1 MFLQGPSGAG
11 KDFLT
16 KMFLQKMKEINNGFD
31 YLHVTAQ
38 QDIPLIEQQT
48 KIEDSVNG
56 YRYFGIRNK
65 YCM

>member
-1 MFLQGPSGAG
+1 
-11 KDFLT
+11 
-16 KMFLQKMKEINNGFD
+16 MKEINNGFD

-38 QDIPLIEQQT
+38 QDIPLIEQVKQ
-48 KIEDSVNG
+48 KIEDSANG